1 VPSSGRAAP
10 SPGGAGAS
18 GVRQC
23 ALPTRPGRRSAFAG
37 IELTPAPPSAGEQGF
52 RPITYGAVDA
62 GEAASLASG
71 EMRVFS
77 DRSRETFGRMEAE
90 PRIDPAASACVCP
103 HSLESRTSGATFAT
117 MDGPTR
123 APSLAGGEQHGP
135 GRDRLE
141 PCSAVIA
148 TLHLLATRRPPARQ
162 NQPLWC
168 TPQPPCGDRDRPLER
183 EPARTEQAHSAAQ
196 PMTPRR
202 AGPTVAPRCLTR
214 TRVRAQRQANGSGR
228 RWGTRSR

>member
-1 VPSSGRAAP
+1 MRHIPNCGE
-10 SPGGAGAS
+10 
-18 GVRQC
+18 RQH
-23 ALPTRPGRRSAFAG
+23 
-37 IELTPAPPSAGEQGF
+37 
-52 RPITYGAVDA
+52 TYGAVDA

-123 APSLAGGEQHGP
+123 APSLAGGEQHRP

-202 AGPTVAPRCLTR
+202 AGPTVAPRCRQGREFVLSAKPTAAAADGVRGRDEPPDQAADGVLDWLTAR
-214 TRVRAQRQANGSGR
+214 PRRCLRRGSSEPG
-228 RWGTRSR
+228 GGQTSPALA